1 MFGKHRQ
8 IIIYGIIS
16 FFLYGARKDNRIV
29 GIDSLNNVLFTLAQE
44 FHWLPREMELM
55 YFDKI
60 DYNGLLFYFV
70 PIYENMIS
78 QNKEIEAQKK
88 EMERARKK

>member
-1 MFGKHRQ
+1 
-8 IIIYGIIS
+8 
-16 FFLYGARKDNRIV
+16 
-29 GIDSLNNVLFTLAQE
+29 
-44 FHWLPREMELM
+44 M